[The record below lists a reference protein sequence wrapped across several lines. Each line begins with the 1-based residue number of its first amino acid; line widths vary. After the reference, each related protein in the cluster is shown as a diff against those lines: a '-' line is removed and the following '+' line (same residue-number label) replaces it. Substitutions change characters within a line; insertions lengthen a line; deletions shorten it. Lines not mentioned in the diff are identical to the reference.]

1 MRPSHALVL
10 LASVA
15 SLSFVAAGCGGDDEP
30 STRGSPVEWADGFCA
45 AVTSWTDDLRAI
57 GDRFD
62 DSSSLS
68 LDTVEEAAGDAR
80 DATQTFLGDVR
91 ALGRPDTESGQQ
103 AVDELDELA
112 NDLESSVDRI
122 EEEVAGAS
130 GITGAISASAVVV
143 VEVAKM
149 GVAVQSTR
157 STIEADVS
165 RELQDA
171 FAQAGSCSEITG

>member
-1 MRPSHALVL
+1 VL
-10 LASVA
+10 LACVA

-30 STRGSPVEWADGFCA
+30 STRGSPVQWADGFCA
-45 AVTSWTDDLRAI
+45 AVTSWTDELRAI

-80 DATQTFLGDVR
+80 DATQTLLGDVR

-171 FAQAGSCSEITG
+171 FAQAGCCSEITG